1 LLFKK
6 PIKMRYYLL
15 LLALSVYACNNN
27 NTVITDYSTET
38 VCDTNFIRTTN
49 YSVFPTGLLDQIIN
63 AGKLSKFL
71 YDAAYDELLNK
82 ITAVIIK
89 TNKQFSNPVLNSLK
103 DSVVYDNSAPSIEN
117 TDSLFKSDLVMCLNK
132 LIVFEKSYEIK
143 NIDEKNSEMRLT
155 LEINTDEVLRLYLK
169 NEEII
174 FPVSGINIPEALN
187 TKQTIESFKKIF
199 LEELKQYEKEN
210 QNSGEVKYQN

>member
-1 LLFKK
+1 
-6 PIKMRYYLL
+6 
-15 LLALSVYACNNN
+15 
-27 NTVITDYSTET
+27 
-38 VCDTNFIRTTN
+38 
-49 YSVFPTGLLDQIIN
+49 
-63 AGKLSKFL
+63 
-71 YDAAYDELLNK
+71 
-82 ITAVIIK
+82 
-89 TNKQFSNPVLNSLK
+89 
-103 DSVVYDNSAPSIEN
+103 
-117 TDSLFKSDLVMCLNK
+117 
-132 LIVFEKSYEIK
+132 
-143 NIDEKNSEMRLT
+143 MRLT